1 VDEHGQN
8 SSAGERAN
16 GTDAA
21 GAARWTNGAVAG
33 HTWSRATTPG
43 EPVTDPAGPAHDSAA
58 RRPLADDDTAQWHAP
73 GLSDETPAGGLPVA
87 EPPLWREAARYA
99 ANTPSPAVSSA
110 PPRPSAHAAYAR
122 VAPDA
127 PTAPSTHAAS
137 ASASAPVVPSG
148 APVSPSRWDPDAL
161 HRDNGVYGVPEA
173 ADRSTLAEPS
183 PEAYQVADPPPAM
196 DPPPVVAPRSVPP
209 APAEPRATLADLPQR
224 VPAEPDVPGS
234 GEPWRAIPPA
244 EAPQLARIAD
254 QLRRDDV
261 PSESRGDGFDVDEVL
276 DAVRGVEGVRAA
288 SLRASA
294 TGAHT
299 LRLDL
304 ADDADPVQ
312 VSSVVARLLQE
323 RMGLSAAPQDI
334 PQQRGPQESL
344 RGSQPAPA
352 WPAEPAQPEDE
363 PEPRSRPLSAPPT
376 GPRVVI
382 DQVQVNV
389 VGLNATVEVRLVA
402 GPHRALGLASGPAID
417 SYVVRLAAV
426 SAARAVDELM
436 REVGRT
442 VVSDDSSS
450 RCFVEHTG
458 VVPFGS
464 TEVAVVVVLL
474 VCGGWVEQLAGSA
487 VVDGD
492 ARHAAVRA
500 TLGAVNRRL
509 DALLA

>member
-1 VDEHGQN
+1 VDGQGQT
-8 SSAGERAN
+8 SSTGDKHN
-16 GTDAA
+16 GADYSETAWA
-21 GAARWTNGAVAG
+21 NGAVTGHAWPPASGAPAPEHASAG
-33 HTWSRATTPG
+33 ALASGWRSR
-43 EPVTDPAGPAHDSAA
+43 
-58 RRPLADDDTAQWHAP
+58 DDDTAQWSAA
-73 GLSDETPAGGLPVA
+73 GLGDDTPHGGVA
-87 EPPLWREAARYA
+87 AVEPPLWREAARHA
-99 ANTPSPAVSSA
+99 ATSSA
-110 PPRPSAHAAYAR
+110 PPAAPAPSSAPPATRGRAAPIATGSTSHAPPTPPAWDRPASHNGAHAAQYPPPAAPGAAEPTDPAAGAAR
-122 VAPDA
+122 PDA
-127 PTAPSTHAAS
+127 PA
-137 ASASAPVVPSG
+137 
-148 APVSPSRWDPDAL
+148 RRREPD
-161 HRDNGVYGVPEA
+161 
-173 ADRSTLAEPS
+173 
-183 PEAYQVADPPPAM
+183 
-196 DPPPVVAPRSVPP
+196 
-209 APAEPRATLADLPQR
+209 LADLPQR
-224 VPAEPDVPGS
+224 VPSEPDVPDS
-234 GEPWRAIPPA
+234 GEPWRALSPA

-261 PSESRGDGFDVDEVL
+261 PPGEPREGFDVDAVL

-288 SLRASA
+288 SLRPSRN
-294 TGAHT
+294 GAHT

-312 VSSVVARLLQE
+312 VSRVVARLLQE
-323 RMGLSAAPQDI
+323 RMGLSAAPQHV
-334 PQQRGPQESL
+334 PHQRGPEDTVTRPETVPVPVADPPPDL
-344 RGSQPAPA
+344 
-352 WPAEPAQPEDE
+352 AEEAEA
-363 PEPRSRPLSAPPT
+363 RLRPLPPAAT

-389 VGLNATVEVRLVA
+389 EGLDATVEVRLVA

-417 SYVVRLAAV
+417 SYVVRLAAI

-436 REVGRT
+436 REAGRMT
-442 VVSDDSSS
+442 TADDSQS

-492 ARHAAVRA
+492 ARQAAVRA